1 MRRAAKVDAN
11 QSDIVDALRSVGAKV
26 QPLHQVG
33 GGVPD
38 LLVGINGRLMLIEV
52 KDGSRPPS
60 DRKLTPDQVKW
71 HAEWTG
77 HPVYVIT
84 DVTQAQAVARGFK
97 FDALREADAT

>member
-11 QSDIVDALRSVGAKV
+11 QADIVDALRSVGAKV

-38 LLVGINGRLMLIEV
+38 LLVAINGRFMLIEV
-52 KDGSRPPS
+52 KDGSKPPS

-71 HAEWTG
+71 HAEYAG
-77 HPVYVIT
+77 FPVYVVT

-97 FDALREADAT
+97 FDALREGTE